1 MDILNWL
8 YLAKNKFIRT
18 TLSSTKDLMIFGA
31 NVGFTKRGDKYQ
43 NYAMSAED
51 FTTEVGNVVK
61 PYKVYTALLTQ
72 VGESVTI
79 GIYEG
84 ELTIGVT
91 YLINGDAI
99 GDGCDFTNVGAPN
112 NNNGTYFI
120 ATGTTPNWNG
130 TTNPDMLTYD
140 TGAPVATVLENTIGN
155 VWFTYGGD
163 GQYNVK
169 SNNLFTT
176 NKTTFLTYLSFTGGA
191 GDPNSNILFYS
202 QCPSDYELGL
212 FSVNNGT
219 QVNDIITNTPI
230 EIRVYN

>member
-1 MDILNWL
+1 
-8 YLAKNKFIRT
+8 
-18 TLSSTKDLMIFGA
+18 MIFGA
-31 NVGFTKRGDKYQ
+31 KVGFSKRGDKYQ

-51 FTTEVGNVVK
+51 FLALSR

-72 VGESVTI
+72 SGGDDPMSLDT
-79 GIYEG
+79 GL
-84 ELTIGVT
+84 LTIGAT
-91 YLINGDAI
+91 YYINNDSSGM
-99 GDGCDFTNVGAPN
+99 DFTNVGSPN
-112 NNNGTYFI
+112 NNIGTSFV
-120 ATGTTPNWNG
+120 ATGTTPNSWGSQQG
-130 TTNPDMLTYD
+130 TANATLQYNTA
-140 TGAPVATVLENTIGN
+140 APVVTVLENTIGN